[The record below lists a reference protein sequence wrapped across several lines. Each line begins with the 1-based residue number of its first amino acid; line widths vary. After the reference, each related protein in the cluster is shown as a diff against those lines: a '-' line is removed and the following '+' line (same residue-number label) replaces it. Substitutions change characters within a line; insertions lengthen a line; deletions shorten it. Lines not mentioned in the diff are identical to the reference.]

1 MGLQHFW
8 GDLSQPRR
16 APARRRELIRQYVA
30 LLKEHDDLIARAREQ
45 GGRPVPPVA
54 GTRKNHAGN
63 QAGPTSIAASKFGVT
78 KRTVKRALAAK
89 RESAEKVP
97 KPRVTDLARQQL
109 NLTDQR
115 GRASPP
121 LDLCRHPSY
130 VSLGP

>member
-16 APARRRELIRQYVA
+16 APTRRRELIRQYVA
-30 LLKEHDDLIARAREQ
+30 LLKEHDEMLDQISRRDVAKLKTPHNPKGA
-45 GGRPVPPVA
+45 GRPKTEVA
-54 GTRKNHAGN
+54 V
-63 QAGPTSIAASKFGVT
+63 AAEKFGVT
-78 KRTVKRALAAK
+78 KRAVQRALAAK
-89 RESAEKVP
+89 REPAEKSS